1 MRLFAAR
8 HGETEW
14 NLLGR
19 EMGHLDSALTERGL
33 RQAEA
38 LARRLAGL
46 GIDRVYASDLE
57 RARRTA
63 QIIAAACKVDLMV
76 APALRERNMGIF
88 QGLTRS
94 EILERFPEEH
104 RAFDTGDV
112 EYVIPAGES
121 ARQRTER
128 SVSALTEIALAHPD
142 ERIAVITHGGFLLG
156 FFQHVL
162 GMSPG
167 ESWRF
172 RRHNAGLSVFGYE
185 NSRWHMESWNDTSH
199 LVELGTLDDPLF
211 PQPG

>member
-1 MRLFAAR
+1 MKLVLAR

-14 NLLGR
+14 NRVGR
-19 EMGHLDSALTERGL
+19 EMGHLVSPLTDRGV

-38 LARRLAGL
+38 LAQRLRSAKL
-46 GIDRVYASDLE
+46 DLIYSSDLE

-63 QIIAAACKVDLMV
+63 EIIASACGVELRLEE
-76 APALRERNMGIF
+76 ALRERNMGIF

-94 EILERFPEEH
+94 EIDERFPEER
-104 RAFDTGDV
+104 RAYDTGSI
-112 EYVIPAGES
+112 EYAVPEGES

-128 SVSALTEIALAHPD
+128 SVRALTEIARRHPV
-142 ERIAVITHGGFLLG
+142 ETIAVVTHGGFLLG

-172 RRHNAGLSVFGYE
+172 KRHNASVSVFGYE
-185 NSRWHMESWNDTSH
+185 SERWHLETWNDTSH
-199 LVELGTLDDPLF
+199 LSHLGSLDDPMF